1 MGAPESLSQSLR
13 GDRRSG
19 SDQRDER
26 ARPSE
31 VQPGPVLALAGA
43 GALGFSGMELETLV
57 RLDLPVVAVVG
68 NNGIWGLEKHPM
80 RALYG
85 YDVAADLQPELRYDQ
100 MMDAFG
106 GRGEFVTDPD
116 GIAPALKRAFAS
128 ASRRSSTSRPI
139 PPSPT
144 QGRPTSLE
152 LPNDHG
158 ICCRW
163 ASGEVLALR
172 TWGVGSSLDL

>member
-1 MGAPESLSQSLR
+1 MAARLAYPDRQIVVLL
-13 GDRRSG
+13 GD
-19 SDQRDER
+19 
-26 ARPSE
+26 
-31 VQPGPVLALAGA
+31 

-128 ASRRSSTSRPI
+128 GEPTLVNVATDPTVAYPRSS
-139 PPSPT
+139 
-144 QGRPTSLE
+144 
-152 LPNDHG
+152 N
-158 ICCRW
+158 
-163 ASGEVLALR
+163 LA
-172 TWGVGSSLDL
+172 